1 MASSSRTDDILTLC
15 GILLRRG
22 GVWYNVGSE
31 HSQPLRMCEFKL
43 KAPVEV
49 RYCAVAEPI
58 PGTKTFRPVRPFQL
72 RVTHNGA
79 TMFMVKWDD
88 RGRRKK
94 TKDERRQRN
103 WEFLVRREATLSD
116 AGSRA

>member
-1 MASSSRTDDILTLC
+1 MSNPTRTDELLAVC

-22 GVWYNVGSE
+22 GVWYNSVPADGA
-31 HSQPLRMCEFKL
+31 PLRMCEFKL
-43 KAPVEV
+43 KAPVEI
-49 RYCAVAEPI
+49 RYYAVAELI

-88 RGRRKK
+88 RARRKK
-94 TKDERRQRN
+94 TKDERRHRN
-103 WEFLVRREATLSD
+103 WEFLVRREATLYD